1 MYRIRTFN
9 KISPVGLNRLDPALY
24 AVSDS
29 ETDEDA
35 ILVRSAKLLDYDFPK
50 NLLAISRAG
59 AGVNNIPLD
68 RCSEA
73 GIVVFNTPGANANA
87 VKELAVC
94 ALLLASR
101 KISDGVAWVKE
112 QAAAGAD
119 VEQAVEKGKSQFVGP
134 ELSGKMLGVI
144 GLGAIGS
151 LVANIALSLGMD
163 VYGYDPFLSVDA
175 ALRLDRHIHVVK
187 DINELYKRAD
197 YITIHIHYTKD
208 TERMIDAKAIGAMKR
223 GVRFINLARGEIVDD
238 DAMLAA
244 LDTGWVAAY
253 VTDFPNNRLV
263 GAPHVLAMPHLGAST
278 PESEQNCAVMAV
290 DQLRDYLENGNIRNS
305 VNLPAVSQE
314 RSGVCRLCLIHKNVP
329 AMLASITTLLSR
341 DGINVENLS
350 NKSRGDYAYTIGI
363 GYLGTNTPIDRCYEC
378 GFEGDFE
385 PTEEGFKCPEC
396 GNSDPDHCNV
406 TKRTCGYLG
415 NPVQRPMV
423 HGRHEE
429 IAHRVKHMS
438 GETGHVTLSDGS
450 EREWFEEAK

>member
-1 MYRIRTFN
+1 MYRIKTLN
-9 KISPVGLNRLDPALY
+9 KISSAGLAHLDQTRFQVGND
-24 AVSDS
+24 V
-29 ETDEDA
+29 ENEDG
-35 ILVRSAKLLDYDFPK
+35 ILVRSAAMHEYEFPQA
-50 NLLAISRAG
+50 LRAIARAG
-59 AGVNNIPLD
+59 AGTNNIPID
-68 RCSEA
+68 RCSEN

-87 VKELAVC
+87 VKELVLC
-94 ALLLASR
+94 AMLMGSRDVDGGIQWVRQQVAS
-101 KISDGVAWVKE
+101 GV
-112 QAAAGAD
+112 D
-119 VEQAVEKGKSQFVGP
+119 VTTVVEKGKAAFIGP
-134 ELSGKMLGVI
+134 ELYKKTLGII

-350 NKSRGDYAYTIGI
+350 NKSRGDYAYTIVD
-363 GYLGTNTPIDRCYEC
+363 LSAPADQCVIDEVTAL
-378 GFEGDFE
+378 E
-385 PTEEGFKCPEC
+385 
-396 GNSDPDHCNV
+396 NV
-406 TKRTCGYLG
+406 
-415 NPVQRPMV
+415 
-423 HGRHEE
+423 
-429 IAHRVKHMS
+429 IRVR
-438 GETGHVTLSDGS
+438 VIQ
-450 EREWFEEAK
+450 